1 MNNLILPK
9 KKKPTKSLNLV
20 GFVTIC
26 FPAGGE
32 RGITIIQIIKNNN
45 YPNTHTTSIN
55 TILNKGF

>member
-32 RGITIIQIIKNNN
+32 RGTNTYYIILYQNIPKQVL
-45 YPNTHTTSIN
+45 TS
-55 TILNKGF
+55 TK